1 MLLITFDTAET
12 KPMLSVAE
20 IYKIMR
26 KLLAKIIIKYFRKT
40 YFVSGTFEHKNERKW
55 FRIIYQPKTGF
66 VNEEEVKKIL
76 ELETGYVSKYVVV
89 TFFKKVPFKQ
99 YQEF

>member
-1 MLLITFDTAET
+1 
-12 KPMLSVAE
+12 MLSVAE
-20 IYKIMR
+20 IYKIMK
-26 KLLAKIIIKYFRKT
+26 KLFAKIIIKYFRKT
-40 YFVSGTFEHKNERKW
+40 YFVSGTFEHNNERKW

-66 VNEEEVKKIL
+66 VNEKEVKNIL
-76 ELETGYVSKYVVV
+76 ELKTGYVSKYVVV

>member
-1 MLLITFDTAET
+1 M
-12 KPMLSVAE
+12 K
-20 IYKIMR
+20 
-26 KLLAKIIIKYFRKT
+26 KLLAKIIIKFFRKT
-40 YFVSGTFEHKNERKW
+40 YFVSGTFEHEKERKW

-66 VNEEEVKKIL
+66 VNEEEVKNIL
-76 ELETGYVSKYVVV
+76 ELKTGYISKYVVV